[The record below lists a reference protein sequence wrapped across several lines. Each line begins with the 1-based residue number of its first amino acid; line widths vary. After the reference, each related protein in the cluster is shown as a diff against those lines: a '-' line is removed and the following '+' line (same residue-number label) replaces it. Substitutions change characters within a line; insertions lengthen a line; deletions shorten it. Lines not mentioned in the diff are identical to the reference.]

1 MLPTL
6 VLWHHIVLSDNFC
19 SLFVNCHFYFV
30 IIYVSLILYVIYVV
44 LASFHLIAFLLFVFI
59 CICLNKCL
67 KYCFYYTQSQGRSY
81 YEYLEHICSNF
92 IVTLGSVVLHLQR
105 RSQLEQQ
112 QGIHP
117 QFVQKPTIRHAGEK
131 IIIECQLLADPLPSI
146 IWMFNKRLLVSKG
159 RIFIDMRS
167 EDHVHLIVLEISN
180 VTLQD
185 SGEYR
190 AVAKN
195 AVGEAEATI
204 TLNVEGEGLC
214 LSPRVKLLF
223 PTL

>member
-1 MLPTL
+1 M
-6 VLWHHIVLSDNFC
+6 
-19 SLFVNCHFYFV
+19 
-30 IIYVSLILYVIYVV
+30 
-44 LASFHLIAFLLFVFI
+44 
-59 CICLNKCL
+59 
-67 KYCFYYTQSQGRSY
+67 
-81 YEYLEHICSNF
+81 
-92 IVTLGSVVLHLQR
+92 LHLQR

-146 IWMFNKRLLVSKG
+146 IWMFNKHLLVSKG